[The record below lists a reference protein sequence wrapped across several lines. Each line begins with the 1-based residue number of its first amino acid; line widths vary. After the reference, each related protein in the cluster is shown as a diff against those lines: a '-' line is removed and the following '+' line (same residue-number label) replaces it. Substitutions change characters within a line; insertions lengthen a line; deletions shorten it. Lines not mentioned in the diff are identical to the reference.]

1 MSDSQSP
8 RNFVASH
15 IAALPKS
22 GIRDFFEIVST
33 MENVISLGIGEP
45 DFATPWH
52 IREAAIFGL
61 ENGHTSYTSNL
72 GLLTLRKAI
81 CRMTAKAFGMAYN
94 PENECIVT
102 VGVSEALDLVL
113 RAILEPGDEVIY
125 HQPCYVS
132 YAPNIAMAYAVGVPV
147 TTYEKNDFALDPA
160 DLKKAI
166 TPKTK
171 AIILNFPCNPTGAN
185 LTWEQKNEIAQIAI
199 EHDLI
204 VISDEIYAEL
214 TYEQRTPSIA
224 SIPGMKE
231 RTVFLHGFSKAYA
244 MTGFRIGY
252 ACGPFQIIDAMMKI
266 HQYSMLCAPITGQ
279 EAALEALENGEK
291 EMLKMKEQY
300 AQRRNLMVKRFNEMG
315 LKCLNPRGAF
325 YVFPNITSTGMNA
338 MEFATKLL
346 QEKKVAAV
354 PGSAFSDDP
363 DSANYIRCSYATG
376 IEQIKAALD
385 LIEEFVNE
393 LKTDA

>member
-8 RNFVASH
+8 HNFVASH

-72 GLLTLRKAI
+72 GLLSLRKEI
-81 CRMTAKAFGMAYN
+81 CKMVNSDFGINYN
-94 PENECIVT
+94 PNSECIVT

-132 YAPNIAMAYAVGVPV
+132 YAPNISMAYATGVPV
-147 TTYEKNDFALDPA
+147 TTYEKNEFALDPN
-160 DLKKAI
+160 DLRAAI
-166 TPKTK
+166 TDKTK

-185 LTWEQKNEIAQIAI
+185 LTWEQKEEIAQIAI
-199 EHDLI
+199 ENNLV

-214 TYEQRTPSIA
+214 TYEERTRSIA

-266 HQYSMLCAPITGQ
+266 HQYSMLCASITGQ
-279 EAALEALENGEK
+279 EAALEALQNGEK
-291 EMLKMKEQY
+291 EMLKMKDQY
-300 AQRRNLMVKRFNEMG
+300 EERRNLMVKRFNEMG
-315 LKCLNPRGAF
+315 LKCLKPRGAF
-325 YVFPNITSTGMNA
+325 YVFPNVSSTGMTA
-338 MEFATKLL
+338 MEFATELL
-346 QEKKVAAV
+346 KRKKVAAV
-354 PGSAFSDDP
+354 PGSAFSNDP

-376 IEQIKAALD
+376 IDQIKQALD

-393 LKTDA
+393 IK

>member
-1 MSDSQSP
+1 MKDSKSP
-8 RNFVASH
+8 RKLIASH
-15 IAALPKS
+15 IDSLPKS

-52 IREAAIFGL
+52 IREAAIYGL
-61 ENGHTSYTSNL
+61 EHGHTSYTSNL
-72 GLLTLRKAI
+72 GLLNLRKEI
-81 CRMTAKAFGMAYN
+81 CKMVSKDFGVSYN
-94 PENECIVT
+94 PDSQCIIT
-102 VGVSEALDLVL
+102 VGVSEALDLAL
-113 RAILEPGDEVIY
+113 RALLEPGEEVIY

-132 YAPNIAMAYAVGVPV
+132 YAPNIAMAHAKAVPV
-147 TTYEKNDFALDPA
+147 TTYERNEFALDPT
-160 DLKKAI
+160 DLENAI
-166 TPKTK
+166 TDKTK
-171 AIILNFPCNPTGAN
+171 VIILNFPCNPTGAN

-199 EHDLI
+199 KHDLV

-214 TYEQRTPSIA
+214 TYEERTDSIA

-231 RTVFLHGFSKAYA
+231 RTLFLHGFSKAYA

-252 ACGPFQIIDAMMKI
+252 ACGPVEIIDAMMKI

-279 EAALEALENGEK
+279 EAALEAVTNGEK
-291 EMLKMKEQY
+291 EMLAMKDQY
-300 AQRRNLMVKRFNEMG
+300 EQRRNLMVKRFNEMG

-325 YVFPNITSTGMNA
+325 YVFPNISSTGMTA

-346 QEKKVAAV
+346 KEKNVAAV
-354 PGSAFSDDP
+354 PGSAFSSDP

-376 IEQIKAALD
+376 IEQIKKALD
-385 LIEEFVNE
+385 LIEEFVKE
-393 LKTDA
+393 LKL

>member
-1 MSDSQSP
+1 MSDSKSP
-8 RNFVASH
+8 RKRIASH

-22 GIRDFFEIVST
+22 GIRDFFEVVST

-52 IREAAIFGL
+52 IREAAIYGL
-61 ENGHTSYTSNL
+61 EHGHTSYTSNL
-72 GLLTLRKAI
+72 GLLNLRNEI
-81 CRMTAKAFGMAYN
+81 CKMVRKDFGISYN
-94 PENECIVT
+94 PNNECIIT

-132 YAPNIAMAYAVGVPV
+132 YAPNIAMAYAKGVPV
-147 TTYEKNDFALDPA
+147 TTYEKNEFALDPA
-160 DLKKAI
+160 DLEKTI
-166 TPKTK
+166 TDKTK

-185 LTWEQKNEIAQIAI
+185 LSWDQKLEIAAIAI
-199 EHDLI
+199 KHDLI

-214 TYEQRTPSIA
+214 TYEERTNSIA
-224 SIPGMKE
+224 SIPGMHE

-252 ACGPFQIIDAMMKI
+252 ACGPGEIIDAMMKI

-279 EAALEALENGEK
+279 EAALEALVNGEK
-291 EMLKMKEQY
+291 EMLAMKDQY
-300 AQRRNLMVKRFNEMG
+300 EQRRNLMVKRFNKMG
-315 LKCLNPRGAF
+315 LTCLKPRGAF
-325 YVFPNITSTGMNA
+325 YVFPNISSTGMNA
-338 MEFATKLL
+338 VEFATRLL
-346 QEKKVAAV
+346 KEKKVAAV
-354 PGSAFSDDP
+354 PGSAFSSDP

-376 IEQIKAALD
+376 IDQIKQALD

-393 LKTDA
+393 LKK